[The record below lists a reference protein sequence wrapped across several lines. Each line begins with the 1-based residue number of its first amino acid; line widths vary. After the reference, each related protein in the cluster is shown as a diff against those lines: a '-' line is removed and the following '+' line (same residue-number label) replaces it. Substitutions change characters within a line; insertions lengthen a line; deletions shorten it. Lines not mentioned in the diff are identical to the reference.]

1 MDRIM
6 NRLGKKHKMATE
18 KNPYD
23 RIPEELSNVVPMVS
37 ETDLDATFEV
47 DSDGGLIVDFAEQEE
62 VLMEPSEEISEW
74 YGDLCETLEEQ
85 DLFDIAM
92 DVIENYQADKDSR
105 GEWESMF
112 ERGFDLLGLKL
123 EPGSEPFEGACTAVH
138 PLLIESAVK
147 FQSKASQELFPSAGP
162 VKANILGK
170 VTPEKELQ
178 ANRVQNFMNYQVTEQ
193 MPEYFDEFE
202 RMLFHL
208 PLIGSAFKKVYY
220 NSTLKRPMS
229 EFIPIDQFYISYYA
243 TDLRNADRYT
253 HVIYRSP
260 IELQKDIQAGV
271 YKDVTLPEPNQVN
284 ITSFTEKMDTI
295 LGLSPSSDKDPQYVL
310 LEQHCYLDIEGNDQ
324 SLPYI
329 VTVEEKSRTVL
340 SIRRNYEQN
349 DSNME
354 KRSHFVHYR
363 FVPGF
368 GFYGLGLIHFL
379 GNLTMSAT
387 AAMRSLID
395 AGQFANLPGGFKAK
409 GLRMVGD
416 NEPIS
421 PGEFKE
427 VEATGMDLSKAIIP
441 LPYKEPSSTLYQMLQ
456 FVAAAGQRFA
466 DSTEQVISD
475 AASYGP
481 VGTTMAL
488 LEASS
493 KFFTAIHKRV
503 HKSQKDEFRIL
514 AKINYDYLP
523 NEYPYDVPF
532 EDRSIFKS
540 DFDGRIDII
549 PVSDPNIPSNA
560 HRMMMANMA
569 LQMAQQ
575 SPPGMFNMEAL
586 NRTIL
591 HAANMPNLEEILPP
605 KVEPK
610 PLDPVSDIMAATKGV
625 PIAAFPGQNHDA
637 HIQVKMAYLQDPA
650 NGANP
655 VMQRI
660 QPILQA
666 NIQEHSVLK
675 YQEQMNGMTE
685 QLMSQLPPEQAQNP
699 ASIEMIMGQAAQQ
712 VMNANQAMG
721 QAQSPEQQLVSLEQA
736 KVELQKQKVQ
746 SDTMVQA
753 AEMELK
759 NKKLELDENEQIID
773 ILKANATDNFKQE
786 KSEKDRE
793 SKKELKTMEL
803 RTDVEIEEKK
813 LEVERE
819 RLLKDL
825 MDKIQ
830 KNETDLDTKGLDAL
844 VKMAIEQ
851 SKKETTNGRNEEG

>member
-1 MDRIM
+1 
-6 NRLGKKHKMATE
+6 
-18 KNPYD
+18 
-23 RIPEELSNVVPMVS
+23 
-37 ETDLDATFEV
+37 
-47 DSDGGLIVDFAEQEE
+47 
-62 VLMEPSEEISEW
+62 
-74 YGDLCETLEEQ
+74 
-85 DLFDIAM
+85 
-92 DVIENYQADKDSR
+92 
-105 GEWESMF
+105 
-112 ERGFDLLGLKL
+112 
-123 EPGSEPFEGACTAVH
+123 
-138 PLLIESAVK
+138 
-147 FQSKASQELFPSAGP
+147 
-162 VKANILGK
+162 
-170 VTPEKELQ
+170 
-178 ANRVQNFMNYQVTEQ
+178 MNYQVTEQ

-229 EFIPIDQFYISYYA
+229 EFISIDQFYVSYYA

-260 IELQKDIQAGV
+260 VELEKDIQAGV
-271 YKDVTLPEPNQVN
+271 YKDVTLPEPNQTN

-329 VTVEEKSRTVL
+329 VTVEETSRTVL

-395 AGQFANLPGGFKAK
+395 AGQFANLPGGFKAR
-409 GLRMVGD
+409 GVRMVGD

-427 VEATGMDLSKAIIP
+427 VEATGMDLSKAIVP

-456 FVAAAGQRFA
+456 FVAAAGQKFA

-605 KVEPK
+605 KIEPK
-610 PLDPVSDIMAATKGV
+610 PLDPVSDIMAATKGI

-637 HIQVKMAYLQDPA
+637 HIQVKMSYLQDPA

-675 YQEQMNGMTE
+675 YQEQMNGVTE
-685 QLMSQLPPEQAQNP
+685 QLMGQIPPEQAQDP
-699 ASIEMIMGQAAQQ
+699 AIIEMIMGQAAQQ

-736 KVELQKQKVQ
+736 KVELQKQKLQ

-773 ILKANATDNFKQE
+773 ILKTNAADNSKQE
-786 KSEKDRE
+786 KADKDRD
-793 SKKELKTMEL
+793 SKKELKVMEL
-803 RTDVEIEEKK
+803 RTDVGIEEKK
-813 LEVERE
+813 LAVERE
-819 RLLKDL
+819 RILKDL
-825 MDKIQ
+825 VDKIQ

-851 SKKETTNGRNEEG
+851 SKKETENGNNEEG

>member
-1 MDRIM
+1 
-6 NRLGKKHKMATE
+6 MATE
-18 KNPYD
+18 RNPFEQ
-23 RIPEELSNVVPMVS
+23 IPQEISNVVPMAS
-37 ETDLDATFEV
+37 AEETDIDATFQVE
-47 DSDGGLIVDFAEQEE
+47 DDGGVIVDFAQQED
-62 VLMEPSEEISEW
+62 VLMKPSEDIAEW
-74 YGDLCETLEEQ
+74 YGNLCETLEEE
-85 DLFDIAM
+85 DLFSIAL
-92 DVIENYQADKDSR
+92 DTIENYQADKDSR

-112 ERGFDLLGLKL
+112 DRGFELLGLKL

-147 FQSKASQELFPSAGP
+147 FQSKSSSELFPSSGP
-162 VKANILGK
+162 VKVNILGK
-170 VTPEKELQ
+170 HTPEKEMQ

-208 PLIGSAFKKVYY
+208 PLIGSAFKKTYY
-220 NSTLKRPMS
+220 DSTLKRPVS
-229 EFIPIDQFYISYYA
+229 EFIPIDQFYVSYFA

-260 IELQKDIQAGV
+260 IELEKDVRAGV
-271 YKDVTLPEPNQVN
+271 YKDVELPDPNQTN

-295 LGLSPSSDKDPQYVL
+295 IGISPSSDKDPQYVL
-310 LEQHCYLDIEGNDQ
+310 LEQHCYLDIEGKDQ

-329 VTVEEKSRTVL
+329 VTVEEQSRQVL

-349 DSNME
+349 DPNME

-427 VEATGMDLSKAIIP
+427 VEATGVDLSKAIIP
-441 LPYKEPSSTLYQMLQ
+441 LPYKEPSSTLFQMLS
-456 FVAAAGQRFA
+456 FVASAGQKFA
-466 DSTEQVISD
+466 DSTEQVVSD

-493 KFFTAIHKRV
+493 KFFSAIHKRL

-514 AKINYDYLP
+514 AKIDYDYLP
-523 NEYPYDVPF
+523 DEYPYDVPY
-532 EDRSIFKS
+532 EDRSIFKK
-540 DFDGRIDII
+540 DFDGRVDIV

-591 HAANMPNLEEILPP
+591 NAANMPNLEEILPP
-605 KVEPK
+605 KIEPK
-610 PLDPVSDIMAATKGV
+610 PMDPVSDIMAATKGI
-625 PIAAFPGQNHDA
+625 PIAAFPGQSHDA
-637 HIQVKMAYLQDPA
+637 HIQTKMAYLQDPM

-655 VMQRI
+655 IMERI
-660 QPILQA
+660 RPILEA
-666 NIQEHSVLK
+666 NIQEHSVMK

-685 QLMSQLPPEQAQNP
+685 QALQQMPPEQQQNP
-699 ASIEMIMGQAAQQ
+699 AVVEMAMAQAAQQ

-721 QAQSPEQQLVSLEQA
+721 MAQSPEQQLVALEQA
-736 KVELQKQKVQ
+736 KVELEKQKLE
-746 SDTMVQA
+746 SDTVVQA

-759 NKKLELDENEQIID
+759 NKKLEIEENEQILD
-773 ILKANATDNFKQE
+773 MLKDGSSAKFRKE
-786 KSEKDRE
+786 KADKDRE
-793 SKKELKTMEL
+793 SKKELKEMEVTKDIFEQL
-803 RTDVEIEEKK
+803 KK
-813 LEVERE
+813 DN
-819 RLLKDL
+819 KDL
-825 MDKIQ
+825 DM
-830 KNETDLDTKGLDAL
+830 KGLEAL
-844 VKMAIEQ
+844 VKLAIEK
-851 SKKETTNGRNEEG
+851 SKEETKNGNEEG

>member
-1 MDRIM
+1 M

-475 AASYGP
+475 TASYGP

-532 EDRSIFKS
+532 EDRSIFKG

-675 YQEQMNGMTE
+675 YQEQMNGVTE
-685 QLMSQLPPEQAQNP
+685 QLMGQIPPEQAQDP
-699 ASIEMIMGQAAQQ
+699 AVIEMIMGQAAQQ

-736 KVELQKQKVQ
+736 KVELQKQKLQ

-773 ILKANATDNFKQE
+773 ILKTNAADNSKQE
-786 KSEKDRE
+786 KADKDRD
-793 SKKELKTMEL
+793 SKKELKVMEL
-803 RTDVEIEEKK
+803 RTDVGIEEKK
-813 LEVERE
+813 LAVERE
-819 RLLKDL
+819 RILKDL
-825 MDKIQ
+825 VDKIQ

-851 SKKETTNGRNEEG
+851 SKKETENGNNEEG

>member
-1 MDRIM
+1 
-6 NRLGKKHKMATE
+6 
-18 KNPYD
+18 
-23 RIPEELSNVVPMVS
+23 
-37 ETDLDATFEV
+37 
-47 DSDGGLIVDFAEQEE
+47 
-62 VLMEPSEEISEW
+62 
-74 YGDLCETLEEQ
+74 
-85 DLFDIAM
+85 
-92 DVIENYQADKDSR
+92 
-105 GEWESMF
+105 MF

-147 FQSKASQELFPSAGP
+147 FQSKASGELFPSNGP

-170 VTPEKELQ
+170 TTVEKQMQ
-178 ANRVQNFMNYQVTEQ
+178 ANRVQSFMNYQLTEQ

-208 PLIGSAFKKVYY
+208 PLIGSAFKKIYY
-220 NSTLKRPMS
+220 SSTLKRPVS
-229 EFIPIDQFYISYYA
+229 EFIPIDQFYVSYFA

-253 HVIYRSP
+253 HVIYKSP
-260 IELQKDIQAGV
+260 VEIQKDVLAGV
-271 YKDVTLPEPNQVN
+271 YKEVDLPTPEQTN
-284 ITSFTEKMDTI
+284 ITSLTERMDTI
-295 LGLSPSSDKDPQYVL
+295 LGISPSADKDPQYVL
-310 LEQHCYLDIEGNDQ
+310 LEQHCYLDIEKKEQ

-329 VTVEEKSRTVL
+329 VTVEQQSRQVL
-340 SIRRNYEQN
+340 SIRRNYEAN
-349 DSNME
+349 DPTME

-395 AGQFANLPGGFKAK
+395 AGQFANLQGGFKAK
-409 GLRMVGD
+409 GLRIVGD

-427 VEATGMDLSKAIIP
+427 VDATGIDLSKAIIP
-441 LPYKEPSSTLYQMLQ
+441 LPYKEPSSTLFQMLQ
-456 FVAAAGQRFA
+456 FVATAGQKFA

-493 KFFTAIHKRV
+493 KFFTAIHKRL
-503 HKSQKDEFRIL
+503 HKAQRDEFRIL
-514 AKINYDYLP
+514 AKIDYDYLP

-532 EDRSIFKS
+532 EDRSIFKN

-560 HRMMMANMA
+560 HRMMLANMA

-575 SPPGMFNMEAL
+575 SPPGMFNLEAL

-591 HAANMPNLEEILPP
+591 NAANMPNMEEILPP
-605 KVEPK
+605 KIKPK
-610 PLDPVSDIMAATKGV
+610 PMDPVSDIMAATKGV

-637 HIQVKMAYLQDPA
+637 HIQVKMAYLQDPM

-655 VMQRI
+655 IMQRVR
-660 QPILQA
+660 PILEA
-666 NIQEHSVLK
+666 NIQEHSVMK
-675 YQEQMNGMTE
+675 YQEQMNGIAQGILE
-685 QLMSQLPPEQAQNP
+685 QAGPEQAQNP
-699 ASIEMIMGQAAQQ
+699 AVAEMAMAQAAQQ

-721 QAQSPEQQLVSLEQA
+721 MSQSPEQQLVALEQA
-736 KVELQKQKVQ
+736 KVELQKQKLQ
-746 SDTMVQA
+746 SDTVVQA

-759 NKKLELDENEQIID
+759 NKKLELDENEQLID
-773 ILKANATDNFKQE
+773 MLKDGATENFKKE
-786 KSEKDRE
+786 KASLDRD
-793 SKKELKTMEL
+793 SKKELKSLEIL
-803 RTDVEIEEKK
+803 GKLGIEEAKINSEDERVKERIMKDILEQNKK
-813 LEVERE
+813 DE
-819 RLLKDL
+819 KDL
-825 MDKIQ
+825 DM
-830 KNETDLDTKGLDAL
+830 KGLEAL
-844 VKMAIEQ
+844 VKLAIEQ
-851 SKKETTNGRNEEG
+851 SKKEGD